1 MTSTTLTNT
10 LKRVAKI
17 FLPLLFWLSVWQ
29 LASSIVN
36 REFLFPGI
44 PSTLRALITL
54 LGDAIFWRSAFL
66 TLLRVFIGLA
76 LGTVFGI
83 VLAVLSNAHSAIK
96 ALISPLIAIMR
107 STPVATFI
115 VILWVLMSA
124 NSLSVLIALIMVMPI
139 VWQNVLDGFSAID
152 KDLLELS
159 RVFEFTYS
167 KRLRLIVIPTLT
179 RYLIPAVI
187 TATGLAWKSEIAAEI
202 IAYTANS
209 IGQLINDAKFN
220 IETPTVFALT
230 VVIIVFSILLERLV
244 KFLLGRVKV

>member
-1 MTSTTLTNT
+1 MLRLALRMT
-10 LKRVAKI
+10 
-17 FLPLLFWLSVWQ
+17 LPLLFWLSLWQ
-29 LASSIVN
+29 LGASLVD

-44 PSTLRALITL
+44 PSTARALISL
-54 LGDAIFWRSAFL
+54 LGNQVFWKSAAL
-66 TLLRVFIGLA
+66 TLLRVLVGLV
-76 LGTVFGI
+76 LGTLFGI
-83 VLAVLSNAHSAIK
+83 ILAVISNAHPAVK
-96 ALISPLIAIMR
+96 TLFAPLIAIMR
-107 STPVATFI
+107 ATPVATFI

-124 NSLSVLIALIMVMPI
+124 DGLSILIAVIMVMPI
-139 VWQNVLDGFSAID
+139 VWQNILDGFASID

-159 RVFEFTYS
+159 AVFEFSYF

-202 IAYTANS
+202 IAYTRDS

-230 VVIIVFSILLERLV
+230 IVIIVFSILLEKLV